1 MVQVG
6 NEKQD
11 SYGDINHKLD
21 YRIGNREHGQL
32 VQIDRANEALAVTI
46 TGALPTYSAAFS
58 FAAVSGDAVVIFGSV
73 LHNIRVQEI
82 VIAKPS
88 AIETVL
94 IVQRSTLDTGGTST
108 LAVNGLVDPDDPITS
123 TAVRLYTAA
132 PTLGTSAGTI
142 ARAVVNISDLMVFSF
157 KDWPKPPTLRNS
169 TDCLAV
175 NVDASATLPGWIV
188 WTEEAR

>member
-1 MVQVG
+1 MT
-6 NEKQD
+6 NLLQD
-11 SYGDINHKLD
+11 SFGDVNHKLD
-21 YRIGNREHGQL
+21 YMVGNREHGQL
-32 VQIDRANEALAVTI
+32 VQIDRANEPVPVTV

-132 PTLGTSAGTI
+132 PTLGTSLGTI
-142 ARAVVNISDLMVFSF
+142 ARTVVGIFYGVVFSF
-157 KDWPKPPTLRNS
+157 Q
-169 TDCLAV
+169 DC
-175 NVDASATLPGWIV
+175 
-188 WTEEAR
+188 